1 MTKEEL
7 VSLQKT
13 MLQIRHFEQAVAKA
27 FLAGQIPGFLHSS
40 IGQEAVAVG
49 VCASLREDDY
59 VVSTHRGHGHV
70 LAKGADLNEM
80 MAEIYGKA
88 TGCCRGKGGSMHIAD
103 FNRGIVG
110 ANGIVGGGIPIANG
124 VALAAKKRQRGQVVA
139 CFFGDGASNQGTFH
153 EALNLASI
161 WDLPVVFVA
170 ENNLYGMGT
179 SQRRHQKV
187 ENIADRAAAYN
198 IPGVVVDGNDVLAV
212 REATLE
218 ACERARR
225 GEGPTLLECKTYRH
239 YGHFVG
245 DPGVYREP
253 GELEAW
259 LKKDPLILFRRY
271 LEEQGIPASRLDELE
286 AEAVEEVRLAVEFAH
301 HSEEPLEETAL
312 EDVYVPT
319 EAGRRA
325 IL

>member
-1 MTKEEL
+1 
-7 VSLQKT
+7 
-13 MLQIRHFEQAVAKA
+13 MLQIRHFEHEVAKA
-27 FLAGQIPGFLHSS
+27 FLAGRIPGFLHSS
-40 IGQEAVAVG
+40 VGQEAVAVG
-49 VCASLREDDY
+49 VCSALREDDY

-70 LAKGADLNEM
+70 LAKGADLKAM
-80 MAEIYGKA
+80 MAEIYGKV
-88 TGCCRGKGGSMHIAD
+88 TGCCKGKGGSMHIAD
-103 FNRGIVG
+103 FDRGIVG

-124 VALAAKKRQRGQVVA
+124 VALAAKKRKNGQVVA

-170 ENNLYGMGT
+170 ENNMYGMGT

-187 ENIADRAAAYN
+187 ENIADRAAAYK
-198 IPGVVVDGNDVLAV
+198 IPGAVVDGNDVLAV
-212 REATLE
+212 REATLA
-218 ACERARR
+218 ACDRARR

-245 DPGVYREP
+245 DPGLYREP

-259 LKKDPLILFRRY
+259 MERDPLILFRRY
-271 LEEQGIPASRLDELE
+271 LEKQGVPAAALDELE
-286 AEAVEEVRLAVEFAH
+286 AQVIEEVREAVDFAH
-301 HSEEPLEETAL
+301 RSDEPAEETAL
-312 EDVYVPT
+312 EDVYAPT

-325 IL
+325 IW

>member
-1 MTKEEL
+1 
-7 VSLQKT
+7 
-13 MLQIRHFEQAVAKA
+13 
-27 FLAGQIPGFLHSS
+27 
-40 IGQEAVAVG
+40 
-49 VCASLREDDY
+49 
-59 VVSTHRGHGHV
+59 
-70 LAKGADLNEM
+70 M

-103 FNRGIVG
+103 FDRGIVG

-124 VALAAKKRQRGQVVA
+124 VALAAKRRKTGQVVA

-170 ENNLYGMGT
+170 ENNMYGMGT

-187 ENIADRAAAYN
+187 ENIADRAAAYK

-218 ACERARR
+218 ACNRARR

-239 YGHFVG
+239 FGHFVG
-245 DPGVYREP
+245 DPGAYREP
-253 GELEAW
+253 GELEA
-259 LKKDPLILFRRY
+259 LLERVPPVLFRRF
-271 LEEQGIPASRLDELE
+271 LEEQGVPAAALDELE
-286 AEAVEEVRLAVEFAH
+286 AAVIEEVRMAGEVAYR
-301 HSEEPLEETAL
+301 SDEPAEETAR
-312 EDVYVPT
+312 EDGYAPT

-325 IL
+325 IW

>member
-1 MTKEEL
+1 LTKEEL
-7 VSLQKT
+7 VLLHKT
-13 MLQIRHFEQAVAKA
+13 MLQIRHFEHEVAKA
-27 FLAGQIPGFLHSS
+27 FLAGRIPGFLHSS
-40 IGQEAVAVG
+40 VGQEAVAVG
-49 VCASLREDDY
+49 VCSALREDDY

-70 LAKGADLNEM
+70 LAKGADLKAM
-80 MAEIYGKA
+80 MAEIYGKV
-88 TGCCRGKGGSMHIAD
+88 TGCCKGKGGSMHIAD
-103 FNRGIVG
+103 FDRGIVG

-124 VALAAKKRQRGQVVA
+124 VALAAKKRKNGQVVA

-170 ENNLYGMGT
+170 ENNMYGMGT

-187 ENIADRAAAYN
+187 ENIADRAAAYK
-198 IPGVVVDGNDVLAV
+198 IPGAVVDGNDVLAV
-212 REATLE
+212 REATLA
-218 ACERARR
+218 ACDRARR

-245 DPGVYREP
+245 DPGLYREP

-259 LKKDPLILFRRY
+259 MERDPLILFRRY
-271 LEEQGIPASRLDELE
+271 LEKQGVPAAALDELE
-286 AEAVEEVRLAVEFAH
+286 AQVIEEVREAVDFAH
-301 HSEEPLEETAL
+301 RSDEPAEETAL
-312 EDVYVPT
+312 EDVYAPT

-325 IL
+325 IW